1 MKSPAELIADFFE
14 IGIYTVKSLFTVPSK
29 K

>member
-14 IGIYTVKSLFTVPSK
+14 IGIYTVKSLFIIPPK

>member
-14 IGIYTVKSLFTVPSK
+14 IGIYTVKSLFTVPPK